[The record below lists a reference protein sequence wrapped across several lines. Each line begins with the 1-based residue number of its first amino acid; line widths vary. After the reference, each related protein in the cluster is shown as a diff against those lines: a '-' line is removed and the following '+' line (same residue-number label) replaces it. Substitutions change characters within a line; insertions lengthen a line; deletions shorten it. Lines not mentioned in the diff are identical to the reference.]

1 MSRVPLPSP
10 ASQFEALQPLRTSV
24 AINPIHHMTPNS
36 LCVKCWLVKARSITH
51 PLPFE
56 LPPLQP
62 RTTWNVGMGIIRQYS
77 VIPGH
82 YHVPSWERDPVMCAA
97 VCDWSGSSLSPPLT
111 AILNTRLCSAF
122 NINKRSRQAGGQ
134 AAVSYTHIHTH
145 TLTHTQSD
153 THGLAGNQQPPSPW
167 YDRVW

>member
-1 MSRVPLPSP
+1 MLSVDWLKP
-10 ASQFEALQPLRTSV
+10 ALSLTDSHSSCLRC
-24 AINPIHHMTPNS
+24 S
-36 LCVKCWLVKARSITH
+36 LTRLGK
-51 PLPFE
+51 
-56 LPPLQP
+56 
-62 RTTWNVGMGIIRQYS
+62 VGMGIIQQYS

-82 YHVPSWERDPVMCAA
+82 YHVPGWERDPVMCAA

-134 AAVSYTHIHTH
+134 AAVSYTHTH
-145 TLTHTQSD
+145 TYSHTYTQSD